1 MSRPRD
7 SQRQKVYN
15 AESVLVIHRK
25 DFKTL
30 DEIKN
35 FVDKVFARKMI
46 AKRYDVGDKIT
57 FVLNSGRISYASY
70 YVSTISLSRMYG
82 MNDWI
87 VLHEMAH
94 LLAFRKYGTNIAGH
108 GWQFVS
114 TYLDLVLRIMGK
126 SAHDDLLKS
135 FKNHK
140 VKFKEPRAKRVL
152 TEEQRE
158 ILVARMAKA
167 RAAKKKTI

>member
-1 MSRPRD
+1 
-7 SQRQKVYN
+7 
-15 AESVLVIHRK
+15 
-25 DFKTL
+25 
-30 DEIKN
+30 
-35 FVDKVFARKMI
+35 
-46 AKRYDVGDKIT
+46 
-57 FVLNSGRISYASY
+57 
-70 YVSTISLSRMYG
+70 
-82 MNDWI
+82 
-87 VLHEMAH
+87 
-94 LLAFRKYGTNIAGH
+94 
-108 GWQFVS
+108 
-114 TYLDLVLRIMGK
+114 MGK

>member
-1 MSRPRD
+1 MFRPRD

-30 DEIKN
+30 DEIKK

-46 AKRYDVGDKIT
+46 AKRYDVSDKIT
-57 FVLNSGRISYASY
+57 FVLSNGRISYASY
-70 YVSTISLSRMYG
+70 YGSRISLSRMYG

-108 GWQFVS
+108 GWQFAS

-158 ILVARMAKA
+158 VLVARMAKA